1 MALVINDRVKETS
14 TTTGT
19 STITLLGAS
28 SDFETFVSQ
37 VGAGN
42 TTFYSMVNTGQN
54 EFEVGLGTVNAGV
67 TLTITVV
74 DPGGGNKYYVDGS
87 LQTSINL
94 AEGVVYTF
102 NMDNAS
108 NASHPLK
115 LSTTSDGT
123 HNSGTS
129 YNTGVVYKLDGSVV
143 TESAYVSGYAAATTR
158 RLELTVAAAAPTLY
172 TYCSSHPGMG
182 FELTTTGSGT
192 LARTTIISSTNSDS
206 AVNFSSGTKDVFCTV
221 PAKKFVGPGMD
232 ATSFVVTHSS
242 TISEE
247 QTMDSGVLAGP
258 VTITATQTIT
268 GTLVVV

>member
-1 MALVINDRVKETS
+1 MALIINDRVKETS

-37 VGAGN
+37 VGATN

-54 EFEVGLGTVNAGV
+54 EFEVGLGTVNADV
-67 TLTITVV
+67 TYVVTVV
-74 DPGGGNKYYVDGS
+74 NPGSGNKYYLDGS
-87 LQTSINL
+87 LQNPINL
-94 AEGVVYTF
+94 AEGVKYIFQQNDSSV
-102 NMDNAS
+102 D
-108 NASHPLK
+108 SHPMK
-115 LSTTSDGT
+115 FSTTDGGT
-123 HNSGTS
+123 HNGGTS
-129 YNTGVVYKLDGSVV
+129 YNTGVVYKINGAAV
-143 TESAYVSGYAAATTR
+143 TESAYVSGFAAATTR
-158 RLELTVAAAAPTLY
+158 AIEITVAAAAPTLY
-172 TYCSSHPGMG
+172 TYCHYHAGMG
-182 FELTTTGSGT
+182 FEATTTGSGT

-268 GTLVVV
+268 GTLVIV